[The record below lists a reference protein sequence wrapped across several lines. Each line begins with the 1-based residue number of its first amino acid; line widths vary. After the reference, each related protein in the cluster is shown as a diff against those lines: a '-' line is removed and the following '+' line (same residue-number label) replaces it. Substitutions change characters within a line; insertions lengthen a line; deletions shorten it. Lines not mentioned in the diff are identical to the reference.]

1 MMKVAFAKCADYQP
15 DSVEAALDRALSAL
29 DPRALAGRAL
39 RVLIKPNL
47 LTDRPPEDA
56 ATTHPEVVRAIIR
69 YLRRRGHTPAVA
81 DSAAAPHKMEQVW
94 QATGFAGMCAE
105 EGAPLLNLEQA
116 GARMFSFQ
124 GVDFSIARPVLE
136 ADLIVNVPKLKTH
149 LLTVLTGPVKNIYG
163 VIPGAQKT
171 SLHKAFPSPAMLGGF
186 MAHLYRLVR
195 PGLTI
200 CDAVMAMEGNG
211 PSAGRPVRLG
221 LLAAADDGAALELA
235 FCRLL
240 RLRPADL
247 PCLAPML
254 PELQTGTGEDDIAYL
269 GEPGRPADLPPFE
282 LPATFARRLIPARL
296 VRQLRPWLW
305 SRPVFSSNCIR
316 CGRCIAACPA
326 PAITLPAQGPPV
338 LNWRACIECGCC
350 SEVCPANAV
359 TLRQSGLLRAAQLA
373 HRAAKLIFDHKPK
386 RG

>member
-15 DSVEAALDRALSAL
+15 DSMDAALDQVLSAL
-29 DPRALAGRAL
+29 DPKALAGRSL

-105 EGAPLLNLEQA
+105 EGAPLLNLEHA
-116 GARMFSFQ
+116 GARMFSCQ
-124 GVDFSIARPVLE
+124 GVAFSIARPVLE

-149 LLTVLTGPVKNIYG
+149 LLTILTGPVKNIFG

-171 SLHKAFPSPAMLGGF
+171 SLHKAFPSPSMLGGF

-221 LLAAADDGAALELA
+221 FLAAADDGAALELA
-235 FCRLL
+235 VCRLL

-254 PELQTGTGEDDIAYL
+254 PDLQTGMDVDDLVYL
-269 GEPGRPADLPPFE
+269 GDFNRSSDLPPFE
-282 LPATFARRLIPARL
+282 LPATFARRLIPARM
-296 VRQLRPWLW
+296 VRKLRPWLW
-305 SRPVFSSNCIR
+305 NRPVFGPNCIR
-316 CGRCIAACPA
+316 CGRCVAACPV
-326 PAITLPAQGPPV
+326 PAIALPAKGPPV
-338 LNWRACIECGCC
+338 LNRRACIECGCC
-350 SEVCPANAV
+350 SEVCPVNAV
-359 TLRQSGLLRAAQLA
+359 ALRQSGLLRAAQLA
-373 HRAAKLIFDHKPK
+373 HRTAKLFLDH
-386 RG
+386 